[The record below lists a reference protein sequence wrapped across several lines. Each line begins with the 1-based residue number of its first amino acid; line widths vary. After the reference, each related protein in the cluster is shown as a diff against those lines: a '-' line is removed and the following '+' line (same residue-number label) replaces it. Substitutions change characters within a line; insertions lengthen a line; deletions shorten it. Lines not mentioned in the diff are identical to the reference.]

1 MRTTVIRLAACV
13 RLIRMRLIA
22 GFMAGCVSLPSAAH
36 HSVAMYDVQK
46 TVQVNGVVSG
56 FQWTNPHCLIQ
67 VVVGDGEQRRQWS
80 VELGSPGFLYR
91 GGLRPNSLKP
101 GDHLQ
106 VTMHPARD
114 GASEGLY
121 VSALLNGK
129 PMPTLLTA
137 GVTQ

>member
-1 MRTTVIRLAACV
+1 MK
-13 RLIRMRLIA
+13 A
-22 GFMAGCVSLPSAAH
+22 GAHRFAGCILALALSLPAAAH
-36 HSVAMYDVQK
+36 HSVAMYDVQQSRQLDGTIK
-46 TVQVNGVVSG
+46 G

-67 VVVGDGEQRRQWS
+67 VLVGEGDQRREWS

-91 GGLRPNSLKP
+91 GGLRPGSLKP

-106 VTMHPARD
+106 VTVHPARS
-114 GASEGLY
+114 GAAEGLY

-129 PMPTLLTA
+129 PMPTVLTA